1 MANTGYHRR
10 RVERTLFAV
19 SFLTFAYFYQ
29 AADQS
34 TAARF
39 DLMRSILERHTLAI
53 DDYAGFNTADII
65 QFGGHIYSVKA
76 PGGAFTGLVQW
87 LVFSKLLAPLAASN
101 QALYWALLTHLT
113 IVFSTGLAIALMA
126 VVCFRFALILGA
138 TAGRAASLA
147 ILLSF
152 GTIIFP
158 YATEMTGEPIAAA
171 STFAAFYL
179 LVTARNDSSPDRA
192 LLAGMLAGWAVL
204 CDYPAI
210 LIAGAL
216 GAYTLAKLRGPQILS
231 FAVGAGAIALILL
244 AYNRAAFG
252 APFFMSYEAY
262 KLPGNTQFP
271 EQAVGFVGLTYP
283 KLYNLWKILIDP
295 QRGLFFCNPMLLI
308 AIPALTRFGR
318 DRRWRAE
325 FGVTIF
331 AVAGL
336 ILFNASFG
344 ESIVSWGG
352 GTATGPRQI
361 VAAIPFMVL
370 ALAFVPSRWN
380 YVLGALGLVSI
391 FIMLMATSVNP
402 HFPYEYDN
410 PVWDYAAPAYFRG
423 DLAYNKDT
431 YFGGGP
437 ITGDSVAFNLGKFVG
452 LPPALQLAPLAA
464 LWIVA
469 ALMLMR
475 EIAPSTQ
482 STPMLAAVSIA
493 AAAFFVPPMVGA
505 VASNSGLAASHG
517 LLGRYYEGLRPG
529 SFPPHIV
536 RIDPQLEFNNV
547 AQLGGLP
554 FPSCVIWN
562 GAILI
567 PRPGLYRFLIEVDDA
582 GWLTIDSREVI
593 RDPGDV
599 NKPHDE
605 GKIYLDPG
613 RHPIEVGERNL
624 AGDAG
629 LRLYWQPPGKAEPI
643 IVPSRV
649 LIPPPGYAK

>member
-1 MANTGYHRR
+1 MADSAYDRR
-10 RVERTLFAV
+10 RVEWTLFAV

-53 DDYAGFNTADII
+53 DGYAGFNTADII
-65 QFGGHIYSVKA
+65 QLGGHIYSVKA
-76 PGGAFTGLVQW
+76 PGGAFTGIVQW
-87 LVFSKLLAPLAASN
+87 LVLSKLLAPLLTSHE
-101 QALYWALLTHLT
+101 ALYWALMTHLT
-113 IVFSTGLAIALMA
+113 IVFSSGLIVALMA

-171 STFAAFYL
+171 AIFAAFYL
-179 LVTARNDSSPDRA
+179 LVTARAESGPDRA

-210 LIAGAL
+210 LIAAAL
-216 GAYTLAKLRGPQILS
+216 GVYALVKLKWGQVVS
-231 FAVGAGAIALILL
+231 FAAGAGGIALILL
-244 AYNRAAFG
+244 AYNKGAFG
-252 APFFMSYEAY
+252 NPFFMSYEAY

-295 QRGLFFCNPMLLI
+295 QRGLFFCNPVLLV
-308 AIPALTRFGR
+308 AIPALVRFGR

-325 FGVTIF
+325 FYVTVF
-331 AVAGL
+331 AITGL

-370 ALAFVPSRWN
+370 ALAFAPPQWN
-380 YVLGALGLVSI
+380 YLIGALGMVSI
-391 FIMLMATSVNP
+391 FVMLMATSTNP
-402 HFPYEYDN
+402 HFPYEYAN
-410 PVWDYAAPAYFRG
+410 PVWEYAAPAYFRG
-423 DLAYNKDT
+423 DFAYNRDT

-437 ITGDSVAFNLGKFVG
+437 ITADSAAFNLGKLIG

-469 ALMLMR
+469 AMLLIRALGPSRRSGPMR
-475 EIAPSTQ
+475 
-482 STPMLAAVSIA
+482 AAVAIA
-493 AAAFFVPPMVGA
+493 TAVFFVPPVVGA
-505 VASNSGLAASHG
+505 IAAKSGLSASHG
-517 LLGRYYEGLRPG
+517 LLGRYYLGLRPARL
-529 SFPPHIV
+529 PPHIV
-536 RIDPQLEFNNV
+536 RIDPSLDFNNV

-554 FPSCVIWN
+554 FPSCVIWD

-567 PRPGLYRFLIEVDDA
+567 PRPGLYRFIMDVDDA
-582 GWLTIDSREVI
+582 GWLTIDGREVI

-599 NKPHDE
+599 NKSHDE
-605 GKIYLDPG
+605 GKTYLDAG
-613 RHPIEVGERNL
+613 RHLIEVGERNL
-624 AGDAG
+624 AGDAA
-629 LRLYWQPPGKAEPI
+629 LRLYWQTPGKPNPV

-649 LIPPPGYAK
+649 LIPPPAYAK

>member
-1 MANTGYHRR
+1 MADPAYHRR
-10 RVERTLFAV
+10 RVEWTLFAV

-39 DLMRSILERHTLAI
+39 DLMRSIIERHTLAI
-53 DDYAGFNTADII
+53 EGYAGFNTADII
-65 QFGGHIYSVKA
+65 QLGGHIYSVKA
-76 PGGAFTGLVQW
+76 PGGAFTGVAQW
-87 LVFSKLLAPLAASN
+87 LIFSKLLAPLLTSHE
-101 QALYWALLTHLT
+101 ALYWALLTHLT

-126 VVCFRFALILGA
+126 VVCFRFALMLGA

-179 LVTARNDSSPDRA
+179 LVTARDDPGPDRA

-210 LIAGAL
+210 LIAAAL
-216 GAYTLAKLRGPQILS
+216 GVYALVKLKWLQILG
-231 FAVGAGAIALILL
+231 FAAGAGGIALILL
-244 AYNRAAFG
+244 AYNQAAFG
-252 APFFMSYEAY
+252 GLFFMSYEAY

-271 EQAVGFVGLTYP
+271 EQAAGFVGLTYP

-295 QRGLFFCNPMLLI
+295 QRGLFFCNPALLVT
-308 AIPALTRFGR
+308 IPALVCFGR
-318 DRRWRAE
+318 ERRWRAE
-325 FGVTIF
+325 FAVTVF

-380 YVLGALGLVSI
+380 YVVGALGLVSI
-391 FIMLMATSVNP
+391 FIMLMATSINP
-402 HFPYEYDN
+402 HFPYEYGN
-410 PVWDYAAPAYFRG
+410 PVWEYAAPAYFRG
-423 DLAYNKDT
+423 DLAYNKDA
-431 YFGGGP
+431 YFGGGA
-437 ITGDSVAFNLGKFVG
+437 IAGDSVAFNLGKLAG

-464 LWIVA
+464 LWIAA
-469 ALMLMR
+469 ALLLIR
-475 EIAPSTQ
+475 ELTPPTRSR
-482 STPMLAAVSIA
+482 PMLAAVAIA
-493 AAAFFVPPMVGA
+493 AAAFFVPPVVGA
-505 VASNSGLAASHG
+505 IAAKSGLSASHG
-517 LLGRYYEGLRPG
+517 LLGRYYEGLRPAG
-529 SFPPHIV
+529 FPPHIV
-536 RIDPQLEFNNV
+536 RIDPRLEFNNV

-554 FPSCVIWN
+554 FPSYVIWD

-567 PRPGLYRFLIEVDDA
+567 PRPGLYRFIMDVDDA
-582 GWLTIDSREVI
+582 GWLTIDGRQVI

-599 NKPHDE
+599 NKSHDD
-605 GKIYLDPG
+605 GSIYLDPG
-613 RHPIEVGERNL
+613 RHAIEAGERNL

-629 LRLYWQPPGKAEPI
+629 LRLYWQTPGKPDPV

-649 LIPPPGYAK
+649 LIPPPAYAK